1 MCIGGFFKEE
11 KIYISRTAFLQ
22 IFTFSINII
31 KNEEESWILSSSM
44 PGTTEILKINRNT
57 KIAEDLGATTLP
69 KS

>member
-1 MCIGGFFKEE
+1 MEVFLTK
-11 KIYISRTAFLQ
+11 KKYISVELRFY
-22 IFTFSINII
+22 ITFSINIL

-44 PGTTEILKINRNT
+44 PGTTEILKINRST